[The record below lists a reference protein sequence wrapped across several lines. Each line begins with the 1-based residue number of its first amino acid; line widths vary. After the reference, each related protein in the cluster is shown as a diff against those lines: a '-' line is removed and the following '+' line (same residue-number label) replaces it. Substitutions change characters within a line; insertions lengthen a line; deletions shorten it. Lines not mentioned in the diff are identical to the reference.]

1 MKAWVSGQVA
11 AEIAHEAGEHE
22 PLEAGGMLLGYWSG
36 DDVVVTSCIAS
47 GPRTKR
53 GTTWL
58 VPDQEWQMARLGEV
72 YEASGRLTTYLGL
85 AYPPRWCALS
95 KLRDRRTLRAVR
107 RSKDARTPRPLM
119 MIVGPRAEDAP
130 FLWCLT
136 GGLKPIAVVLEVF
149 EPRVQ

>member
-72 YEASGRLTTYLGL
+72 YEASGRLTTYLGDWHTHPGG
-85 AYPPRWCALS
+85 APYPSCATVGRFVLFAA
-95 KLRDRRTLRAVR
+95 RRTHGHL
-107 RSKDARTPRPLM
+107 AR
-119 MIVGPRAEDAP
+119 
-130 FLWCLT
+130 
-136 GGLKPIAVVLEVF
+136 
-149 EPRVQ
+149 